1 MDGGGDGHG
10 GAVRTRYSVTSGKA
24 GGHSE
29 QATFQTRDGVAV
41 ESGKAADEEYEEN
54 DRLVPMPRSGI
65 QIHTPH
71 VRIPERLVQHDA
83 FLGGVRIWYPV

>member
-1 MDGGGDGHG
+1 MYKTRKQYI
-10 GAVRTRYSVTSGKA
+10 VRKNNALICSNVPLPRYSGTP
-24 GGHSE
+24 
-29 QATFQTRDGVAV
+29 
-41 ESGKAADEEYEEN
+41 
-54 DRLVPMPRSGI
+54 RLVPMPRSGI

>member
-1 MDGGGDGHG
+1 M
-10 GAVRTRYSVTSGKA
+10 SVM
-24 GGHSE
+24 
-29 QATFQTRDGVAV
+29 F
-41 ESGKAADEEYEEN
+41 EN
-54 DRLVPMPRSGI
+54 PITGWELSRLVPMPRSGI